1 MLGMYN
7 VKKKKCRN
15 IRVKHMYEKD
25 KYLMGLFV
33 GESCREG
40 RRRILRETAEHS
52 NVRRNNFF
60 VRMGISLKLPKL
72 RPSYVLSP
80 LSTVLII
87 LSCPKTCMHATR
99 TCPYDRVCLMD
110 AAEFSAHWTLC
121 LKHTVYET
129 KGAINNGNC

>member
-7 VKKKKCRN
+7 VTKKKCRN

-99 TCPYDRVCLMD
+99 TCPYDSMSDGCSRVQRSLDTML
-110 AAEFSAHWTLC
+110 EAHS
-121 LKHTVYET
+121 VRD
-129 KGAINNGNC
+129 KGGN